1 MAFGAGIEGE
11 EIINKVYFSN
21 YLADIFV
28 LN

>member
-1 MAFGAGIEGE
+1 MASDVSIEGE
-11 EIINKVYFSN
+11 EIINKVYFGN

>member
-1 MAFGAGIEGE
+1 MAFGISIERE